1 MFFKVYYFQYFKA
14 NFFFTRVSLFILNL
28 MGANKKIKK
37 APIQSYANAW
47 FSFIIYAAPYER
59 VSTSKNITYVLLRNI
74 LVPVV
79 PSSIEIVHLQVYFKY
94 KMILDYYTC

>member
-37 APIQSYANAW
+37 APIQSYMQMLG
-47 FSFIIYAAPYER
+47 SH
-59 VSTSKNITYVLLRNI
+59 
-74 LVPVV
+74 
-79 PSSIEIVHLQVYFKY
+79 SSYMQPLMKE
-94 KMILDYYTC
+94 